1 MKKQVAIFMLAFFC
15 VFSVGCSSSH
25 GVNYSSTS
33 NEESNSVTFTDSL
46 NREVTVCSHERV
58 VTLLGSFC
66 DEWILAGGT
75 VVGTASDSFVSFD
88 LNLPDSVVDIGS
100 HMKPDI
106 EKILSVNPDFVIA
119 SSATDSQ
126 IELHET
132 LEKAGITVAYF
143 DVSSFED
150 YLDMLNIL
158 TKITGRRDLY
168 QQYGIDVEKQIK
180 EAKIKIDGSR
190 PSVLFI
196 RAAASSVKAKG
207 SEGTVG
213 GEILADLDTVN
224 IADSGSLL
232 EDLSLEAIVMAN
244 PDYIF
249 VTTQGS
255 DTKAAYANVEKLLT
269 GNPAWNSLSAVKNGN
284 YYVLDKALYNSKP
297 NARWGEAYLQLA
309 DILYPEK

>member
-1 MKKQVAIFMLAFFC
+1 MK
-15 VFSVGCSSSH
+15 
-25 GVNYSSTS
+25 
-33 NEESNSVTFTDSL
+33 
-46 NREVTVCSHERV
+46 
-58 VTLLGSFC
+58 
-66 DEWILAGGT
+66 
-75 VVGTASDSFVSFD
+75 
-88 LNLPDSVVDIGS
+88 
-100 HMKPDI
+100 KPDI

-126 IELHET
+126 IELYET
-132 LEKAGITVAYF
+132 LEKAGITVAYL

-180 EAKIKIDGSR
+180 EAKAKIDGSR

-255 DTKAAYANVEKLLT
+255 DTKAAYANVEKLFDNFLEEDI
-269 GNPAWNSLSAVKNGN
+269 SAVLSDKTINIFPHRKKFKSTFFVAKISIRDSHPSII
-284 YYVLDKALYNSKP
+284 YVK
-297 NARWGEAYLQLA
+297 RFQRFF
-309 DILYPEK
+309 

>member
-1 MKKQVAIFMLAFFC
+1 MTIVDDIDQVF
-15 VFSVGCSSSH
+15 
-25 GVNYSSTS
+25 
-33 NEESNSVTFTDSL
+33 
-46 NREVTVCSHERV
+46 
-58 VTLLGSFC
+58 
-66 DEWILAGGT
+66 
-75 VVGTASDSFVSFD
+75 
-88 LNLPDSVVDIGS
+88 
-100 HMKPDI
+100 
-106 EKILSVNPDFVIA
+106 
-119 SSATDSQ
+119 
-126 IELHET
+126 
-132 LEKAGITVAYF
+132 
-143 DVSSFED
+143 
-150 YLDMLNIL
+150 
-158 TKITGRRDLY
+158 TKITRRRDLY

-207 SEGTVG
+207 SKGTVG

-224 IADSGSLL
+224 IADSASLL

-309 DILYPEK
+309 DILYQEK